1 MSTSAAQSAREA
13 REGRGTGETQAPAAV
28 EGPRAFSCA
37 GLYVEYQL
45 RTGPLRVLEDV
56 AFDCTPGEFLSIL
69 GPSGTGKTTLLRI
82 LAGLLTPGDGSSVT
96 FEGAPLTGPNEGVA
110 IVFQDYR
117 GSLLQWRT
125 VRKNVALGLEG
136 RVERAERDQ
145 RVTEALDLVGLS
157 ERADDYPWQLSGGMQ
172 QRVQIA
178 RALVMRPRVLL
189 MDEPFGALDA
199 MTKGQL
205 QDELR
210 RVREVTGATV
220 VFVTHDVDEAVYL
233 SDRVLVLSG
242 SPARVTEE
250 LGVGLPSPRDQV
262 STKEDPAY
270 LRIRHAV
277 YQALRGAHQ

>member
-1 MSTSAAQSAREA
+1 MSTSAAQASRSAE
-13 REGRGTGETQAPAAV
+13 PAQ
-28 EGPRAFSCA
+28 AFSCS
-37 GLYVEYQL
+37 GLSVEYQL

-56 AFDCTPGEFLSIL
+56 AFSCAPGEFLSIL

-82 LAGLLTPGDGSSVT
+82 LAGLLAPGAGSSVM
-96 FEGAPLTGPNEGVA
+96 FEGAPLAGPNEGVA

-136 RVERAERDQ
+136 RVSKAERED
-145 RVTEALDLVGLS
+145 RVNAALDLVGLAD
-157 ERADDYPWQLSGGMQ
+157 RADDYPWQLSGGMQ

-178 RALVMRPRVLL
+178 RALVLRPRVML

-199 MTKGQL
+199 MTKTQL
-205 QDELR
+205 QDELL

-242 SPARVTEE
+242 SPARVTTE
-250 LGVGLPSPRDQV
+250 LAVDLPSPRDQV
-262 STKEDPAY
+262 ATKEDPGY
-270 LRIRHAV
+270 LRARHSV
-277 YQALRGAHQ
+277 YQALKGAHE

>member
-1 MSTSAAQSAREA
+1 MSTSAAGPAQSAQVVKSAQSPR
-13 REGRGTGETQAPAAV
+13 PDAADH
-28 EGPRAFSCA
+28 AFACS
-37 GLYVEYQL
+37 GLFVEYPT

-56 AFDCTPGEFLSIL
+56 AFACAPGEFISIL

-82 LAGLLTPGDGSSVT
+82 LAGLLAPGEGSSVT
-96 FEGAPLTGPNEGVA
+96 FEGTPLTGPNDGVA

-117 GSLLQWRT
+117 SSLLQWRT

-136 RVERAERDQ
+136 RGDKAERDQ
-145 RVTEALDLVGLS
+145 RADGALDLVGLS
-157 ERADDYPWQLSGGMQ
+157 ARASDYPWQLSGGMQ

-199 MTKGQL
+199 MTKGQM
-205 QDELR
+205 QDELL

-242 SPARVTEE
+242 SPARVTNE
-250 LGVGLPSPRDQV
+250 LDVGLPSPRDQV
-262 STKEDPAY
+262 VTKEDPNY
-270 LRIRHAV
+270 LRIRHSV
-277 YQALRGAHQ
+277 YETLKGAHQ